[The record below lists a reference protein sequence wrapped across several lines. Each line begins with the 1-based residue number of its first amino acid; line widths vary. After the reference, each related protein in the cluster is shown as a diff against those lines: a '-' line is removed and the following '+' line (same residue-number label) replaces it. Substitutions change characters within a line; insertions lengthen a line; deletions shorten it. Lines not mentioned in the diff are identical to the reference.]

1 MKIKG
6 LRWMATFLAACMLM
20 GAVPATAF
28 AAKETTEAAET
39 IPQVYR
45 MDDDNDTVRLVIG
58 KTPTLYIGKNGTVSV
73 TLMNMEDKDWI
84 ETEIWIASED
94 DFRNHYSDEITK
106 TEDRDSEESSIVQSM
121 KTIYPFEVTDSLNR
135 HYKVGHVNKKAKK
148 TVNLNVNVKKGL
160 EEGYYPI
167 LIYISK
173 RAQGEDGMS
182 SEYAKT
188 IMAWI
193 ETKKTTGTSETN
205 EDNSEPVAFALG
217 ENQPTPSANYSE
229 VMNFDVNV
237 RNTGYKTAYDV
248 RVDMELSEDITK
260 FPFEIN
266 DGNYDR
272 QMGNMNPDQ
281 TVAVPFSM
289 AVREKA
295 KSGYYPIKFKIRYRE
310 NENGNFAAPVEDT
323 FYVRV
328 YGKDEDDSLDSE
340 AGENERTKARII
352 VDSFETDPA
361 EIYAGQDFTLK
372 VRMKNASNSIVASNI
387 LFTFESETVSDSPVF
402 TTVNGS
408 NSVVVNS
415 LAPGASDTLTIKF
428 SSSPTAEQRSYTI
441 TINEQYDSPEFKNA
455 EESIIVD
462 IPVKQYARLS
472 TSNMDVMPDS
482 MTVGSESNV
491 MFGINNT
498 GKVVLYNV
506 TVNFEADS
514 IKPTDYYVGNIKP
527 GETGNVDT
535 MLSGIAATA
544 DDGTVHVII
553 NYEDEN
559 GQPAEPVEK
568 ELTLLVEEEVQE
580 DWNMDVPE
588 DMDVSGQPASGANNK
603 LLLAGGGVAFVAVIA
618 AIVFAVKFIKKRKE
632 AKQQKDDENEIS

>member
-1 MKIKG
+1 
-6 LRWMATFLAACMLM
+6 MAIFLAACMLM

-28 AAKETTEAAET
+28 AAKETTEAVET

-73 TLMNMEDKDWI
+73 TLMNMEDKDWV

-193 ETKKTTGTSETN
+193 ETKKTTGTSETD
-205 EDNSEPVAFALG
+205 EDSSEPVAFALG
-217 ENQPTPSANYSE
+217 ENQSTPSANYSE

-281 TVAVPFSM
+281 TVAIPFSM

-328 YGKDEDDSLDSE
+328 YGKDEGDSLDSE

-455 EESIIVD
+455 KEA
-462 IPVKQYARLS
+462 VKIAVGLKQEARLN
-472 TSNMDVMPDS
+472 TGTIEVMPDAIS
-482 MTVGSESNV
+482 VGEESNV
-491 MFGINNT
+491 MFSINNT
-498 GKVVLYNV
+498 GKVMLYNV
-506 TVNFEADS
+506 NAVFEADS
-514 IKPTDYYVGNIKP
+514 IQKNEAYVGNIEP
-527 GETGNVDT
+527 GKSGNVDT
-535 MLSGIAATA
+535 MINGIAPTM
-544 DDGTVHVII
+544 DDGKVKLSIT
-553 NYEDEN
+553 YEDEN
-559 GQPAEPVEK
+559 GKVSTVEK
-568 ELTLLVEEEVQE
+568 EIQLMVNE
-580 DWNMDVPE
+580 DQSMDESNVDDTWSSDDIQPE
-588 DMDVSGQPASGANNK
+588 PSTTDK
-603 LLLAGGGVAFVAVIA
+603 LKHLAIPVGIVGVVLAAVILVV
-618 AIVFAVKFIKKRKE
+618 IRRKKKK
-632 AKQQKDDENEIS
+632 AGMDDEIL

>member
-73 TLMNMEDKDWI
+73 TLMNMEDKDWV

-193 ETKKTTGTSETN
+193 ETKKTTGTSETD

-217 ENQPTPSANYSE
+217 ENQSTPSANYSE

-328 YGKDEDDSLDSE
+328 YGKDENDSLDSE

-372 VRMKNASNSIVASNI
+372 VRMKNASNSIAASNI
-387 LFTFESETVSDSPVF
+387 LFTFESEAVSDSPVF

-455 EESIIVD
+455 KEA
-462 IPVKQYARLS
+462 VKIAVGLKQEARLN
-472 TSNMDVMPDS
+472 TGTIEVMPDAIS
-482 MTVGSESNV
+482 VGEESNV
-491 MFGINNT
+491 MFSINNT
-498 GKVVLYNV
+498 GKVMLYNV
-506 TVNFEADS
+506 NAVFEADS
-514 IKPTDYYVGNIKP
+514 IQKNEAYVGNIEP
-527 GETGNVDT
+527 GKSGNVDT
-535 MLSGIAATA
+535 MINGIAPTT
-544 DDGTVHVII
+544 DDGKVKLSIT
-553 NYEDEN
+553 YEDEN
-559 GQPAEPVEK
+559 GKVSTVEK
-568 ELTLLVEEEVQE
+568 EIQLMVNDDQSMDESNVDDTWNSDDVQ
-580 DWNMDVPE
+580 PE
-588 DMDVSGQPASGANNK
+588 PSTTDK
-603 LLLAGGGVAFVAVIA
+603 LKHLAIPVGIVGVVLAAVILVV
-618 AIVFAVKFIKKRKE
+618 IRRKKKK
-632 AKQQKDDENEIS
+632 AGMDDEIL

>member
-6 LRWMATFLAACMLM
+6 LRWMAAFLAACMLM

-73 TLMNMEDKDWI
+73 TLMNMEDKDWV

-217 ENQPTPSANYSE
+217 ENQSTPSANYSE

-328 YGKDEDDSLDSE
+328 YGKDEGDSLDSE

-372 VRMKNASNSIVASNI
+372 VRMKNASNSIAASNI
-387 LFTFESETVSDSPVF
+387 LFTFESEAVSDSPVF

-455 EESIIVD
+455 KEA
-462 IPVKQYARLS
+462 VKIAVGLKQEARLN
-472 TSNMDVMPDS
+472 TGTIEVMPDAIS
-482 MTVGSESNV
+482 VGGESNV
-491 MFGINNT
+491 MFSINNT
-498 GKVVLYNV
+498 GKVMLYNV
-506 TVNFEADS
+506 NAVFEADS
-514 IKPTDYYVGNIKP
+514 IQKNEAYVGNIEP
-527 GETGNVDT
+527 GKSGNVDT
-535 MLSGIAATA
+535 MINGIAPTT
-544 DDGTVHVII
+544 DDGKVKLSIT
-553 NYEDEN
+553 YEDEN
-559 GQPAEPVEK
+559 GKVSTVEK
-568 ELTLLVEEEVQE
+568 EIQLMVNEDQSMDESNIDDTWNSDDVQ
-580 DWNMDVPE
+580 PE
-588 DMDVSGQPASGANNK
+588 PSTTDK
-603 LLLAGGGVAFVAVIA
+603 LKHLAIPVGIVGVVLAAVILVV
-618 AIVFAVKFIKKRKE
+618 IRRKKKK
-632 AKQQKDDENEIS
+632 AGMDDEIL

>member
-1 MKIKG
+1 
-6 LRWMATFLAACMLM
+6 MATFLAACMLM

-73 TLMNMEDKDWI
+73 TLMNMEDKDWV

-217 ENQPTPSANYSE
+217 ENQSTPSANYSE

-248 RVDMELSEDITK
+248 RVDMELSEDIAK

-310 NENGNFAAPVEDT
+310 NENGNFAAPIEDT

-372 VRMKNASNSIVASNI
+372 VRMKNASNSIAASNI

-455 EESIIVD
+455 KEA
-462 IPVKQYARLS
+462 VKIAVGLKQEARLN
-472 TSNMDVMPDS
+472 TGTIEVMPDAIS
-482 MTVGSESNV
+482 VGEESNV
-491 MFGINNT
+491 MFSINNT
-498 GKVVLYNV
+498 GKVMLYNV
-506 TVNFEADS
+506 NAVFEADS
-514 IKPTDYYVGNIKP
+514 IQKNEAYVGNIEP
-527 GETGNVDT
+527 GKSGNVDT
-535 MLSGIAATA
+535 MINGIAPTT
-544 DDGTVHVII
+544 DDGKVKLSIT
-553 NYEDEN
+553 YEDEN
-559 GQPAEPVEK
+559 GKVSTVEK
-568 ELTLLVEEEVQE
+568 EIQLMVNEDQSMDESNIDDTWNSDDVQ
-580 DWNMDVPE
+580 PE
-588 DMDVSGQPASGANNK
+588 PSTTDK
-603 LLLAGGGVAFVAVIA
+603 LKHLAIPVGIVGVILAAVILVV
-618 AIVFAVKFIKKRKE
+618 IRRKKKK
-632 AKQQKDDENEIS
+632 AGMDDEIL

>member
-1 MKIKG
+1 
-6 LRWMATFLAACMLM
+6 MATFLAACMLM

-73 TLMNMEDKDWI
+73 TLMNMEDKDWV

-217 ENQPTPSANYSE
+217 ENQSTPSANYSE

-248 RVDMELSEDITK
+248 RVDMELSEDIAK

-328 YGKDEDDSLDSE
+328 YGKDENDSLDSE

-372 VRMKNASNSIVASNI
+372 VRMKNASNSIAASNI

-428 SSSPTAEQRSYTI
+428 ASSPTAEQRSYTI

-455 EESIIVD
+455 KEA
-462 IPVKQYARLS
+462 VKIAVGLKQEARLN
-472 TSNMDVMPDS
+472 TGTIEVMPDAIS
-482 MTVGSESNV
+482 VGEESNV
-491 MFGINNT
+491 MFSINNT
-498 GKVVLYNV
+498 GKVMLYNV
-506 TVNFEADS
+506 NAVFEADS
-514 IKPTDYYVGNIKP
+514 IQKNEAYVGNIEP
-527 GETGNVDT
+527 GKSGNVDT
-535 MLSGIAATA
+535 MINGIAPTT
-544 DDGTVHVII
+544 DDGKVKLSIT
-553 NYEDEN
+553 YEDEN
-559 GQPAEPVEK
+559 GKVSTVEK
-568 ELTLLVEEEVQE
+568 EIQLMVNEDQSMDESNIDDTWNSDDVQ
-580 DWNMDVPE
+580 PE
-588 DMDVSGQPASGANNK
+588 PSTTDK
-603 LLLAGGGVAFVAVIA
+603 LKHLAIPVGIVGVVLAAVILVV
-618 AIVFAVKFIKKRKE
+618 IRRKKKK
-632 AKQQKDDENEIS
+632 AGMDDEIL

>member
-73 TLMNMEDKDWI
+73 TLMNMEDKDWV

-248 RVDMELSEDITK
+248 RVDMELSEDIAK

-455 EESIIVD
+455 KEA
-462 IPVKQYARLS
+462 VKIAVGLKQEARLN
-472 TSNMDVMPDS
+472 TGTIEVMPDAIS
-482 MTVGSESNV
+482 VGEESNV
-491 MFGINNT
+491 MFSINNT
-498 GKVVLYNV
+498 GKVMLYNV
-506 TVNFEADS
+506 NAVFEADS
-514 IKPTDYYVGNIKP
+514 IQKNEAYVGNIEP
-527 GETGNVDT
+527 GKSGNVDT
-535 MLSGIAATA
+535 MINGIAPTM
-544 DDGTVHVII
+544 DDGKVKLSIT
-553 NYEDEN
+553 YEDEN
-559 GQPAEPVEK
+559 GKVSTVEK
-568 ELTLLVEEEVQE
+568 EIQLMVNE
-580 DWNMDVPE
+580 DQSMDESNVDDTWSSDDIQPE
-588 DMDVSGQPASGANNK
+588 PSTTDK
-603 LLLAGGGVAFVAVIA
+603 LKHLAIPVGIVGVVLAAVILVV
-618 AIVFAVKFIKKRKE
+618 IRRKKKK
-632 AKQQKDDENEIS
+632 AGMDDEIL

>member
-217 ENQPTPSANYSE
+217 ENQSTPSANYSE

-328 YGKDEDDSLDSE
+328 YGKDEADSLDSE

-372 VRMKNASNSIVASNI
+372 VRMKNASNSIAASNI
-387 LFTFESETVSDSPVF
+387 LFTFESEAVSDSPVF

-455 EESIIVD
+455 KEA
-462 IPVKQYARLS
+462 VKIAVGLKQEARLN
-472 TSNMDVMPDS
+472 TGTIEVMPDAIS
-482 MTVGSESNV
+482 VGEESNV
-491 MFGINNT
+491 MFSINNT
-498 GKVVLYNV
+498 GKVMLYNV
-506 TVNFEADS
+506 NAVFEADS
-514 IKPTDYYVGNIKP
+514 IQKNEAYVGNIEP
-527 GETGNVDT
+527 GKSGNVDT
-535 MLSGIAATA
+535 MINGIAPTT
-544 DDGTVHVII
+544 DDGKVKLSIT
-553 NYEDEN
+553 YEDEN
-559 GQPAEPVEK
+559 GKVSTVEK
-568 ELTLLVEEEVQE
+568 EIQLMVNEDQSMDESNVDDTWNSDDVQ
-580 DWNMDVPE
+580 PE
-588 DMDVSGQPASGANNK
+588 PSTTDK
-603 LLLAGGGVAFVAVIA
+603 LKHLAIPVGIVGVVLAAVILVV
-618 AIVFAVKFIKKRKE
+618 IRRKKKK
-632 AKQQKDDENEIS
+632 AGMDDEIL

>member
-1 MKIKG
+1 
-6 LRWMATFLAACMLM
+6 MATFLAACMLM

-73 TLMNMEDKDWI
+73 TLMNMEDKDWV

-193 ETKKTTGTSETN
+193 ETKKTTGTSETD
-205 EDNSEPVAFALG
+205 EDSSEPVAFALG
-217 ENQPTPSANYSE
+217 ENQSTPSANYSE

-328 YGKDEDDSLDSE
+328 YGKDEADSLDSE

-372 VRMKNASNSIVASNI
+372 VRMKNASNSIAASNI
-387 LFTFESETVSDSPVF
+387 LFTFESEAVSDSPVF

-455 EESIIVD
+455 KEA
-462 IPVKQYARLS
+462 VKIAVGLKQEARLN
-472 TSNMDVMPDS
+472 TGTIEVMPDAIS
-482 MTVGSESNV
+482 VGEESNV
-491 MFGINNT
+491 MFSINNT
-498 GKVVLYNV
+498 GKVMLYNV
-506 TVNFEADS
+506 NAVFEADS
-514 IKPTDYYVGNIKP
+514 IQKNEAYVGNIEP
-527 GETGNVDT
+527 GKSGNVDT
-535 MLSGIAATA
+535 MINGIAPTT
-544 DDGTVHVII
+544 DDGKVKLSIT
-553 NYEDEN
+553 YEDEN
-559 GQPAEPVEK
+559 GKVSTVEK
-568 ELTLLVEEEVQE
+568 EIQLMVNEDQSMDESNIDDTWSSDDVQ
-580 DWNMDVPE
+580 PE
-588 DMDVSGQPASGANNK
+588 PSTTDK
-603 LLLAGGGVAFVAVIA
+603 LKHLAIPVGIVGVVLAAVILVV
-618 AIVFAVKFIKKRKE
+618 IRRKKKK
-632 AKQQKDDENEIS
+632 AGMDDEIL

>member
-1 MKIKG
+1 
-6 LRWMATFLAACMLM
+6 MATFLAACMLM

-73 TLMNMEDKDWI
+73 TLMNMEDKDWV

-205 EDNSEPVAFALG
+205 EDSSEPVAFALG
-217 ENQPTPSANYSE
+217 ENQSTPSANYSE

-372 VRMKNASNSIVASNI
+372 VRMKNASNSIAASNI
-387 LFTFESETVSDSPVF
+387 LFTFESEAVSDSPVF

-455 EESIIVD
+455 KEA
-462 IPVKQYARLS
+462 VKIAVGLKQEARLN
-472 TSNMDVMPDS
+472 TGTIEVMPDAIS
-482 MTVGSESNV
+482 VGEESNV
-491 MFGINNT
+491 MFSINNT
-498 GKVVLYNV
+498 GKVMLYNV
-506 TVNFEADS
+506 NAVFEADS
-514 IKPTDYYVGNIKP
+514 IQKNEAYVGNIEP
-527 GETGNVDT
+527 GKSGNVDT
-535 MLSGIAATA
+535 MINGIAPTT
-544 DDGTVHVII
+544 DDGKVKLSIT
-553 NYEDEN
+553 YEDEN
-559 GQPAEPVEK
+559 GKVSTVEK
-568 ELTLLVEEEVQE
+568 EIQLMVNEDQSMDESNVDDTWNSDDVQ
-580 DWNMDVPE
+580 PE
-588 DMDVSGQPASGANNK
+588 PSTTDK
-603 LLLAGGGVAFVAVIA
+603 LKHLAIPVGIVGVVLAAVILVV
-618 AIVFAVKFIKKRKE
+618 IRRKKKK
-632 AKQQKDDENEIS
+632 AGMDDEIL

>member
-1 MKIKG
+1 
-6 LRWMATFLAACMLM
+6 MATFLAACMLM

-73 TLMNMEDKDWI
+73 TLMNMEDKDWV

-193 ETKKTTGTSETN
+193 ETKKTTGTSETD
-205 EDNSEPVAFALG
+205 EDSSEPVAFALG
-217 ENQPTPSANYSE
+217 ENQSTPSANYSE

-248 RVDMELSEDITK
+248 RVDMVLSEDITK

-266 DGNYDR
+266 DGNYNR

-372 VRMKNASNSIVASNI
+372 VRMKNASNSIAASNI
-387 LFTFESETVSDSPVF
+387 LFTFESEAVSDSPVF

-455 EESIIVD
+455 KEA
-462 IPVKQYARLS
+462 VKIAVGLKQEARLN
-472 TSNMDVMPDS
+472 TGTIEVMPDAIS
-482 MTVGSESNV
+482 VGEESNV
-491 MFGINNT
+491 MFSINNT
-498 GKVVLYNV
+498 GKVMLYNV
-506 TVNFEADS
+506 NAVFEADS
-514 IKPTDYYVGNIKP
+514 IQKNEAYVGNIEP
-527 GETGNVDT
+527 GKSGNVDT
-535 MLSGIAATA
+535 MINGIAPTT
-544 DDGTVHVII
+544 DDGKVKLSIT
-553 NYEDEN
+553 YEDEN
-559 GQPAEPVEK
+559 GKVSTVEK
-568 ELTLLVEEEVQE
+568 EIQLMVNEDQSMDESNVDDTWNSDDVQ
-580 DWNMDVPE
+580 PE
-588 DMDVSGQPASGANNK
+588 PSTTDK
-603 LLLAGGGVAFVAVIA
+603 LKHLAIPVGIVGVVLAAVILVV
-618 AIVFAVKFIKKRKE
+618 IRRKKKK
-632 AKQQKDDENEIS
+632 AGMDDEIL

>member
-1 MKIKG
+1 
-6 LRWMATFLAACMLM
+6 MATFLAACMLM

-73 TLMNMEDKDWI
+73 TLMNMEDKDWV

-193 ETKKTTGTSETN
+193 ETKKTTGTSETD
-205 EDNSEPVAFALG
+205 EDSSEPVAFALG
-217 ENQPTPSANYSE
+217 ENQSTPSANYSE

-272 QMGNMNPDQ
+272 QIGNMNPDQ

-372 VRMKNASNSIVASNI
+372 VRMKNASNSIAASNI
-387 LFTFESETVSDSPVF
+387 LFTFESEAVSDSPVF

-455 EESIIVD
+455 KEA
-462 IPVKQYARLS
+462 VKIAVGLKQEARLN
-472 TSNMDVMPDS
+472 TGTIEVMPDAIS
-482 MTVGSESNV
+482 VGEESNV
-491 MFGINNT
+491 MFSINNT
-498 GKVVLYNV
+498 GKVMLYNV
-506 TVNFEADS
+506 NAVFEADS
-514 IKPTDYYVGNIKP
+514 IQKNEAYVGNIEP
-527 GETGNVDT
+527 GKSGNVDT
-535 MLSGIAATA
+535 MINGIAPTT
-544 DDGTVHVII
+544 DDGKVKLSIT
-553 NYEDEN
+553 YEDEN
-559 GQPAEPVEK
+559 GKVSTVEK
-568 ELTLLVEEEVQE
+568 EIQLMVNE
-580 DWNMDVPE
+580 DQSMDESNVDDTWSSDDIQPE
-588 DMDVSGQPASGANNK
+588 PSTTDK
-603 LLLAGGGVAFVAVIA
+603 LKHLAIPVGIVGVVLAAVILVV
-618 AIVFAVKFIKKRKE
+618 IRRKKKK
-632 AKQQKDDENEIS
+632 AGMDDEIL

>member
-1 MKIKG
+1 
-6 LRWMATFLAACMLM
+6 MATFLAACMLM

-73 TLMNMEDKDWI
+73 TLMNMEDKDWV

-217 ENQPTPSANYSE
+217 ENQSTPSANYSE

-372 VRMKNASNSIVASNI
+372 VRMKNASNSIAASNI

-455 EESIIVD
+455 KEA
-462 IPVKQYARLS
+462 VKIAVGLKQEARLN
-472 TSNMDVMPDS
+472 TGTIEVMPDAIY
-482 MTVGSESNV
+482 VGEESNV
-491 MFGINNT
+491 MFSINNT
-498 GKVVLYNV
+498 GKVMLYNV
-506 TVNFEADS
+506 NAVFEADS
-514 IKPTDYYVGNIKP
+514 IQKNEAYVGNIEP
-527 GETGNVDT
+527 GKSGNVDT
-535 MLSGIAATA
+535 MINGIAPTT
-544 DDGTVHVII
+544 DDGKVKLSIT
-553 NYEDEN
+553 YEDEN
-559 GQPAEPVEK
+559 GKVSTVEK
-568 ELTLLVEEEVQE
+568 EIQLMVNEDQSMDESNIDDTWNSDDVQ
-580 DWNMDVPE
+580 PE
-588 DMDVSGQPASGANNK
+588 PSTTDK
-603 LLLAGGGVAFVAVIA
+603 LKHLAIPVGIVGVVLAAVILVV
-618 AIVFAVKFIKKRKE
+618 IRRKKKK
-632 AKQQKDDENEIS
+632 AGMDDEIL

>member
-182 SEYAKT
+182 SEYVKT
-188 IMAWI
+188 MMAWI
-193 ETKKTTGTSETN
+193 ETKKTTGTSETD
-205 EDNSEPVAFALG
+205 EDSSEPVAFALG
-217 ENQPTPSANYSE
+217 ENQSTPSANYSE

-387 LFTFESETVSDSPVF
+387 LFTFESEAVSDSPVF

-455 EESIIVD
+455 KEA
-462 IPVKQYARLS
+462 VKIAVGLKQEARLN
-472 TSNMDVMPDS
+472 TGTIEVMPDAIS
-482 MTVGSESNV
+482 VGEESNV
-491 MFGINNT
+491 MFSINNT
-498 GKVVLYNV
+498 GKVMLYNV
-506 TVNFEADS
+506 NAVFEADS
-514 IKPTDYYVGNIKP
+514 IQKNECYVGNIEP
-527 GETGNVDT
+527 GKSGNVDT
-535 MLSGIAATA
+535 MINGIAPTA
-544 DDGTVHVII
+544 DDGKVKLSIT
-553 NYEDEN
+553 YEDEN
-559 GQPAEPVEK
+559 GKVSTVEK
-568 ELTLLVEEEVQE
+568 EIQLMVNE
-580 DWNMDVPE
+580 DQSMDESNVDDTWSSDDIQPE
-588 DMDVSGQPASGANNK
+588 PSTTDK
-603 LLLAGGGVAFVAVIA
+603 LKHLAIPVGIVGVVLAAVILVV
-618 AIVFAVKFIKKRKE
+618 IRRKKKK
-632 AKQQKDDENEIS
+632 AGMDDEIL

>member
-1 MKIKG
+1 
-6 LRWMATFLAACMLM
+6 MATFLAACMLM

-372 VRMKNASNSIVASNI
+372 VRMKNASNSIAASNI

-455 EESIIVD
+455 KEA
-462 IPVKQYARLS
+462 VKIAVGLKQEARLN
-472 TSNMDVMPDS
+472 TGTIEVMPDAIS
-482 MTVGSESNV
+482 VGEESNV
-491 MFGINNT
+491 MFSINNT
-498 GKVVLYNV
+498 GKVMLYNV
-506 TVNFEADS
+506 NAVFEADS
-514 IKPTDYYVGNIKP
+514 IQKNEAYVGNIEP
-527 GETGNVDT
+527 GKSGNVDT
-535 MLSGIAATA
+535 MINGIAPTM
-544 DDGTVHVII
+544 DDGKVKLSIT
-553 NYEDEN
+553 YEDEN
-559 GQPAEPVEK
+559 GKVSTVEK
-568 ELTLLVEEEVQE
+568 EIQLMVNE
-580 DWNMDVPE
+580 DQSMDESNVDDTWSSDDIQPE
-588 DMDVSGQPASGANNK
+588 PSTTDK
-603 LLLAGGGVAFVAVIA
+603 LKHLAIPVGIVGVVLAAVILVV
-618 AIVFAVKFIKKRKE
+618 IRRKKKK
-632 AKQQKDDENEIS
+632 AGMDDEIL

>member
-193 ETKKTTGTSETN
+193 ETKKTTGTSETD

-248 RVDMELSEDITK
+248 RVDMELSEDIAK

-328 YGKDEDDSLDSE
+328 YGKDEADSLDSE

-372 VRMKNASNSIVASNI
+372 VRMKNASNSIAASNI
-387 LFTFESETVSDSPVF
+387 LFTFESEAVSDSPVF

-455 EESIIVD
+455 KEA
-462 IPVKQYARLS
+462 VKIAVGLKQEARLN
-472 TSNMDVMPDS
+472 TGTIEVMPDAIS
-482 MTVGSESNV
+482 VGEESNV
-491 MFGINNT
+491 MFSINNT
-498 GKVVLYNV
+498 GKVMLYNV
-506 TVNFEADS
+506 NAVFEADS
-514 IKPTDYYVGNIKP
+514 IQKNEAYVGNIEP
-527 GETGNVDT
+527 GKSGNVDT
-535 MLSGIAATA
+535 MINGIAPTT
-544 DDGTVHVII
+544 DDGKVKLSIT
-553 NYEDEN
+553 YEDEN
-559 GQPAEPVEK
+559 GKVSTVEK
-568 ELTLLVEEEVQE
+568 EIQLMVNEDQSMDESNVDDTWNSDDVQ
-580 DWNMDVPE
+580 PE
-588 DMDVSGQPASGANNK
+588 PSTTDK
-603 LLLAGGGVAFVAVIA
+603 LKHLAIPVGIVGVVLAAVILVV
-618 AIVFAVKFIKKRKE
+618 IRRKKKK
-632 AKQQKDDENEIS
+632 AGMDDEIL

>member
-1 MKIKG
+1 
-6 LRWMATFLAACMLM
+6 MATFLAACMLM

-217 ENQPTPSANYSE
+217 ENQSTPSANYSE

-248 RVDMELSEDITK
+248 RVDMELSEDIAK

-328 YGKDEDDSLDSE
+328 YGKDEADSLDSE

-372 VRMKNASNSIVASNI
+372 VRMKNASNSIAASNI
-387 LFTFESETVSDSPVF
+387 LFTFESEAVSDSPVF

-455 EESIIVD
+455 KEA
-462 IPVKQYARLS
+462 VKIAVGLKQEARLN
-472 TSNMDVMPDS
+472 TGTIEVMPDAIS
-482 MTVGSESNV
+482 VGEESNV
-491 MFGINNT
+491 MFSINNT
-498 GKVVLYNV
+498 GKVMLYNV
-506 TVNFEADS
+506 NAVFEADS
-514 IKPTDYYVGNIKP
+514 IQKNEAYVGNIEP
-527 GETGNVDT
+527 GKSGNVDT
-535 MLSGIAATA
+535 MINGIAPTT
-544 DDGTVHVII
+544 DDGKVKLSIT
-553 NYEDEN
+553 YEDEN
-559 GQPAEPVEK
+559 GKVSTVEK
-568 ELTLLVEEEVQE
+568 EIQLMVNEDQSMDESNVDDTWSSDDVQ
-580 DWNMDVPE
+580 PE
-588 DMDVSGQPASGANNK
+588 PSTTDK
-603 LLLAGGGVAFVAVIA
+603 LKHLAIPVGIVGVVLAAVILVV
-618 AIVFAVKFIKKRKE
+618 IRRKKKK
-632 AKQQKDDENEIS
+632 AGMDDEIL

>member
-1 MKIKG
+1 
-6 LRWMATFLAACMLM
+6 MATFLAACMLM

-193 ETKKTTGTSETN
+193 ETKKTTGTSETD
-205 EDNSEPVAFALG
+205 EDSSEPVAFALG
-217 ENQPTPSANYSE
+217 ENQSTPSANYSE

-310 NENGNFAAPVEDT
+310 NENGNFAAPIEDT

-328 YGKDEDDSLDSE
+328 YGKDENDSLDSE

-372 VRMKNASNSIVASNI
+372 VRMKNASNSIAASNI
-387 LFTFESETVSDSPVF
+387 LFTFESEAVSDSPVF

-455 EESIIVD
+455 KEA
-462 IPVKQYARLS
+462 VKIAVGLKQEARLN
-472 TSNMDVMPDS
+472 TGTIEVMPDAIS
-482 MTVGSESNV
+482 VGEESNV
-491 MFGINNT
+491 MFSINNT
-498 GKVVLYNV
+498 GKVMLYNV
-506 TVNFEADS
+506 NAVFEADS
-514 IKPTDYYVGNIKP
+514 IQKNEAYVGNIEP
-527 GETGNVDT
+527 GKSGNVDT
-535 MLSGIAATA
+535 MINGIAPTT
-544 DDGTVHVII
+544 DDGKVKLSIT
-553 NYEDEN
+553 YEDEN
-559 GQPAEPVEK
+559 GKVSTVEK
-568 ELTLLVEEEVQE
+568 EIQLMVNEDQSMDESNVDDTWNSDDVQ
-580 DWNMDVPE
+580 PE
-588 DMDVSGQPASGANNK
+588 PSTTDK
-603 LLLAGGGVAFVAVIA
+603 LKHLAIPVGIVGVVLAAVILVV
-618 AIVFAVKFIKKRKE
+618 IRRKKKK
-632 AKQQKDDENEIS
+632 AGMDDEIL

>member
-1 MKIKG
+1 
-6 LRWMATFLAACMLM
+6 MATFLAACMLM

-73 TLMNMEDKDWI
+73 TLMNMEDKDWV

-193 ETKKTTGTSETN
+193 ETKKTTGTSETD
-205 EDNSEPVAFALG
+205 EDSSEPVAFALG
-217 ENQPTPSANYSE
+217 ENQSTPSANYSE

-328 YGKDEDDSLDSE
+328 YGKDEGDSLDSE

-372 VRMKNASNSIVASNI
+372 VRMKNASNSIAASNI
-387 LFTFESETVSDSPVF
+387 LFTFESEAVSDSPVF

-455 EESIIVD
+455 KEA
-462 IPVKQYARLS
+462 VKIAVGLKQEARLN
-472 TSNMDVMPDS
+472 TGTIEVMPDAIS
-482 MTVGSESNV
+482 VGEESNV
-491 MFGINNT
+491 MFSINNT
-498 GKVVLYNV
+498 GKVMLYNV
-506 TVNFEADS
+506 NAVFEADS
-514 IKPTDYYVGNIKP
+514 IQKNEAYVGNIEP
-527 GETGNVDT
+527 GKSGNVDT
-535 MLSGIAATA
+535 MINGIAPTM
-544 DDGTVHVII
+544 DDGKVKLSIT
-553 NYEDEN
+553 YEDEN
-559 GQPAEPVEK
+559 GKVSTVEK
-568 ELTLLVEEEVQE
+568 EIQLMVNE
-580 DWNMDVPE
+580 DQSMDESNVDDTWSSDDIQPE
-588 DMDVSGQPASGANNK
+588 PSTTDK
-603 LLLAGGGVAFVAVIA
+603 LKHLAIPVGIVGVVLAAVILVV
-618 AIVFAVKFIKKRKE
+618 IRRKKKK
-632 AKQQKDDENEIS
+632 AGMDDEIL

>member
-1 MKIKG
+1 
-6 LRWMATFLAACMLM
+6 MATFLAACMLM

-73 TLMNMEDKDWI
+73 TLMNMEDKDWV

-217 ENQPTPSANYSE
+217 ENQSTPSANYSE

-328 YGKDEDDSLDSE
+328 YGKDEDGSLDSE

-372 VRMKNASNSIVASNI
+372 VRMKNASNSIAASNI
-387 LFTFESETVSDSPVF
+387 LFTFESEAVSDSPVF

-455 EESIIVD
+455 KEA
-462 IPVKQYARLS
+462 VKIAVGLKQEARLN
-472 TSNMDVMPDS
+472 TGTIEVMPDAIS
-482 MTVGSESNV
+482 VGEESNV
-491 MFGINNT
+491 MFSINNT
-498 GKVVLYNV
+498 GKVMLYNV
-506 TVNFEADS
+506 NAVFEADS
-514 IKPTDYYVGNIKP
+514 IQKNEAYVGNIEP
-527 GETGNVDT
+527 GKSGNVDT
-535 MLSGIAATA
+535 MINGIAPTT
-544 DDGTVHVII
+544 DDGKVKLSIT
-553 NYEDEN
+553 YEDEN
-559 GQPAEPVEK
+559 GKVSTVEK
-568 ELTLLVEEEVQE
+568 EIQLMVNEDQSMDESNVDDTWNSDDVQ
-580 DWNMDVPE
+580 PE
-588 DMDVSGQPASGANNK
+588 PSTTDK
-603 LLLAGGGVAFVAVIA
+603 LKHLAIPVGIVGVVLAAVILVV
-618 AIVFAVKFIKKRKE
+618 IRRKKKK
-632 AKQQKDDENEIS
+632 AGMDDEIL

>member
-73 TLMNMEDKDWI
+73 TLMNMEDKDWV

-193 ETKKTTGTSETN
+193 ETKKTTGTSETD
-205 EDNSEPVAFALG
+205 EDSSEPVAFALG
-217 ENQPTPSANYSE
+217 ENQSTPSANYSE

-248 RVDMELSEDITK
+248 RVDMELSENITK

-372 VRMKNASNSIVASNI
+372 VRMKNASNSIAASNI
-387 LFTFESETVSDSPVF
+387 LFTFESEAVSDSPVF

-455 EESIIVD
+455 KEA
-462 IPVKQYARLS
+462 VKIAVGLKQEARLN
-472 TSNMDVMPDS
+472 TGTIEVMPDAIS
-482 MTVGSESNV
+482 VGEESNV
-491 MFGINNT
+491 MFSINNT
-498 GKVVLYNV
+498 GKVMLYNV
-506 TVNFEADS
+506 NAVFEADS
-514 IKPTDYYVGNIKP
+514 IQKNECYVGNIEP
-527 GETGNVDT
+527 GKSGNVDT
-535 MLSGIAATA
+535 MINGIAPTT
-544 DDGTVHVII
+544 DDGKVKLSIT
-553 NYEDEN
+553 YEDEN
-559 GQPAEPVEK
+559 GKVSTVEK
-568 ELTLLVEEEVQE
+568 EIQLMVNEDQSMDESNVDDTWNSDDVQ
-580 DWNMDVPE
+580 PE
-588 DMDVSGQPASGANNK
+588 PSTTDK
-603 LLLAGGGVAFVAVIA
+603 LKHLAIPVGIVGVVLAAVILVV
-618 AIVFAVKFIKKRKE
+618 IRRKKKK
-632 AKQQKDDENEIS
+632 AGMDDEIL

>member
-1 MKIKG
+1 
-6 LRWMATFLAACMLM
+6 MATFLAACMLM

-248 RVDMELSEDITK
+248 RVDMELSEDIAK

-372 VRMKNASNSIVASNI
+372 VRMKNASNSIAASNI

-455 EESIIVD
+455 KEA
-462 IPVKQYARLS
+462 VKIAVGLKQEARLN
-472 TSNMDVMPDS
+472 TGTIEVMPDAIS
-482 MTVGSESNV
+482 VGEESNV
-491 MFGINNT
+491 MFSINNT
-498 GKVVLYNV
+498 GKVMLYNV
-506 TVNFEADS
+506 NAVFEADS
-514 IKPTDYYVGNIKP
+514 IQKNEAYVGNIEP
-527 GETGNVDT
+527 GKSGNVDT
-535 MLSGIAATA
+535 MINGIAPTT
-544 DDGTVHVII
+544 DDGKVKLSIT
-553 NYEDEN
+553 YEDEN
-559 GQPAEPVEK
+559 GKVSTVEK
-568 ELTLLVEEEVQE
+568 EIQLMVNE
-580 DWNMDVPE
+580 DQSMDESNVDDTWSSDDIQPE
-588 DMDVSGQPASGANNK
+588 PSTTDK
-603 LLLAGGGVAFVAVIA
+603 LKHLAIPVGIVGVVLAAVILVV
-618 AIVFAVKFIKKRKE
+618 IRRKKKK
-632 AKQQKDDENEIS
+632 AGMDDEIL

>member
-193 ETKKTTGTSETN
+193 ETKKTTGTSETA
-205 EDNSEPVAFALG
+205 EDSSEPVAFALG
-217 ENQPTPSANYSE
+217 ENQSTPSANYSE

-310 NENGNFAAPVEDT
+310 NENGNFAAPIEDT

-372 VRMKNASNSIVASNI
+372 VRMKNASNSIAASNI
-387 LFTFESETVSDSPVF
+387 LFTFESEAVSDSPVF

-455 EESIIVD
+455 KEA
-462 IPVKQYARLS
+462 VKIAVGLKQEARLN
-472 TSNMDVMPDS
+472 TGTIEVMPDAIS
-482 MTVGSESNV
+482 VGEESNV
-491 MFGINNT
+491 MFSINNT
-498 GKVVLYNV
+498 GKVMLYNV
-506 TVNFEADS
+506 NAVFEADS
-514 IKPTDYYVGNIKP
+514 IQKNEAYVGNIEP
-527 GETGNVDT
+527 GKSGNVDT
-535 MLSGIAATA
+535 MINGIAPTT
-544 DDGTVHVII
+544 DDGKVKLSIT
-553 NYEDEN
+553 YEDEN
-559 GQPAEPVEK
+559 GKVSTVEK
-568 ELTLLVEEEVQE
+568 EIQLMVNE
-580 DWNMDVPE
+580 DQSMDESNVDDTWSSDDIQPE
-588 DMDVSGQPASGANNK
+588 PSTTDKLKHLAIPVGIVGAV
-603 LLLAGGGVAFVAVIA
+603 LAAVILVV
-618 AIVFAVKFIKKRKE
+618 IRRKKKK
-632 AKQQKDDENEIS
+632 AGMDDEIL

>member
-73 TLMNMEDKDWI
+73 TLMNMEDKDWV

-217 ENQPTPSANYSE
+217 ENQSTPSANYSE

-328 YGKDEDDSLDSE
+328 YGKDEGDSLDSE

-372 VRMKNASNSIVASNI
+372 VRMKNASNSIAASNI

-455 EESIIVD
+455 KEA
-462 IPVKQYARLS
+462 VKIAVGLKQEARLN
-472 TSNMDVMPDS
+472 TGTIEVMPDAIS
-482 MTVGSESNV
+482 VGEESNV
-491 MFGINNT
+491 MFSINNT
-498 GKVVLYNV
+498 GKVMLYNV
-506 TVNFEADS
+506 NAVFEADS
-514 IKPTDYYVGNIKP
+514 IQKNEAYVGNIEP
-527 GETGNVDT
+527 GKSGNVDT
-535 MLSGIAATA
+535 MINGIAPTT
-544 DDGTVHVII
+544 DDGKVKLSIT
-553 NYEDEN
+553 YEDEN
-559 GQPAEPVEK
+559 GKVSTVEK
-568 ELTLLVEEEVQE
+568 EIQLMVNEDQSMDESNIDDTWNSDDVQ
-580 DWNMDVPE
+580 PE
-588 DMDVSGQPASGANNK
+588 PSTTDK
-603 LLLAGGGVAFVAVIA
+603 LKHLAIPVGIVGVVLAAVILVV
-618 AIVFAVKFIKKRKE
+618 IRRKKKK
-632 AKQQKDDENEIS
+632 AGMDDEIL

>member
-1 MKIKG
+1 
-6 LRWMATFLAACMLM
+6 MATFLAACMLM

-73 TLMNMEDKDWI
+73 TLMNMEDKDWV

-193 ETKKTTGTSETN
+193 ETKKTTGTSETD
-205 EDNSEPVAFALG
+205 EDSSEPVAFALG
-217 ENQPTPSANYSE
+217 ENQSTPSANYSE

-248 RVDMELSEDITK
+248 RVDMELSEDIAK

-328 YGKDEDDSLDSE
+328 YGKDEADSLDSE

-372 VRMKNASNSIVASNI
+372 VRMKNASNSIAASNI
-387 LFTFESETVSDSPVF
+387 LFTFESEAVSDSPVF

-455 EESIIVD
+455 KEA
-462 IPVKQYARLS
+462 VKIAVGLKQEARLN
-472 TSNMDVMPDS
+472 TGTIEVMPDAIS
-482 MTVGSESNV
+482 VGEESNV
-491 MFGINNT
+491 MFSINNT
-498 GKVVLYNV
+498 GKVMLYNV
-506 TVNFEADS
+506 NAVFEADS
-514 IKPTDYYVGNIKP
+514 IQKNEAYVGNIEP
-527 GETGNVDT
+527 GKSGNVDT
-535 MLSGIAATA
+535 MINGIAPTT
-544 DDGTVHVII
+544 DDGKVKLSIT
-553 NYEDEN
+553 YEDEN
-559 GQPAEPVEK
+559 GKVSTVEK
-568 ELTLLVEEEVQE
+568 EIQLMVNEDQSMDESNVDDTWNSDDVQ
-580 DWNMDVPE
+580 PE
-588 DMDVSGQPASGANNK
+588 PSTTDK
-603 LLLAGGGVAFVAVIA
+603 LKHLAIPVGIVGVVLAAVILVV
-618 AIVFAVKFIKKRKE
+618 IRRKKKK
-632 AKQQKDDENEIS
+632 AGMDDEIL

>member
-1 MKIKG
+1 
-6 LRWMATFLAACMLM
+6 MATFLAACMLM

-217 ENQPTPSANYSE
+217 ENQSTPSANYSE

-248 RVDMELSEDITK
+248 RVDMDLSEDITK

-372 VRMKNASNSIVASNI
+372 VRMKNASNSIAASNI
-387 LFTFESETVSDSPVF
+387 LFTFESEAVSDSPVF

-455 EESIIVD
+455 KEA
-462 IPVKQYARLS
+462 VKIAVGLKQEARLN
-472 TSNMDVMPDS
+472 TGTIEVMPDAIS
-482 MTVGSESNV
+482 VGEESNV
-491 MFGINNT
+491 MFSINNT
-498 GKVVLYNV
+498 GKVMLYNV
-506 TVNFEADS
+506 NAVFEADS
-514 IKPTDYYVGNIKP
+514 IQKNEAYVGNIEP
-527 GETGNVDT
+527 GKSGNVDT
-535 MLSGIAATA
+535 MINGIAPTT
-544 DDGTVHVII
+544 DDGKVKLSIT
-553 NYEDEN
+553 YEDEN
-559 GQPAEPVEK
+559 GKVSTVEK
-568 ELTLLVEEEVQE
+568 EIQLMVNEDQSMDESNVDDTWNSDDVQ
-580 DWNMDVPE
+580 PE
-588 DMDVSGQPASGANNK
+588 PSTTDK
-603 LLLAGGGVAFVAVIA
+603 LKHLAIPVGIVGVVLAAVILVV
-618 AIVFAVKFIKKRKE
+618 IRRKKKK
-632 AKQQKDDENEIS
+632 AGMDDEIL

>member
-6 LRWMATFLAACMLM
+6 LRWMATFLAVCMLM

-73 TLMNMEDKDWI
+73 TLMNMEDKDWV

-193 ETKKTTGTSETN
+193 ETKKTTGTSETD
-205 EDNSEPVAFALG
+205 EDSSEPVAFALG
-217 ENQPTPSANYSE
+217 ENQSTPSANYSE

-328 YGKDEDDSLDSE
+328 YGKDEADSLDSE

-372 VRMKNASNSIVASNI
+372 VRMKNASNSIAASNI
-387 LFTFESETVSDSPVF
+387 LFTFELETVSDSPVF

-455 EESIIVD
+455 KEA
-462 IPVKQYARLS
+462 VKIAVGLKQEARLN
-472 TSNMDVMPDS
+472 TGTIEVMPDAIS
-482 MTVGSESNV
+482 VGEESNV
-491 MFGINNT
+491 MFSINNT
-498 GKVVLYNV
+498 GKVMLYNV
-506 TVNFEADS
+506 NAVFEADS
-514 IKPTDYYVGNIKP
+514 IQKNEAYVGNIEP
-527 GETGNVDT
+527 GKSGNVDT
-535 MLSGIAATA
+535 MINGIAPTT
-544 DDGTVHVII
+544 DDGKVKLSIT
-553 NYEDEN
+553 YEDEN
-559 GQPAEPVEK
+559 GKVSTVEK
-568 ELTLLVEEEVQE
+568 EIQLMVNDDQSMDESNVDDTWNSDDVQ
-580 DWNMDVPE
+580 PE
-588 DMDVSGQPASGANNK
+588 PSTTDK
-603 LLLAGGGVAFVAVIA
+603 LKHLAIPVGIVGVVLAAVILVV
-618 AIVFAVKFIKKRKE
+618 IRRKKKK
-632 AKQQKDDENEIS
+632 AGMDDEIL

>member
-73 TLMNMEDKDWI
+73 TLMNMEDKDWV

-205 EDNSEPVAFALG
+205 EDSSEPVAFALG
-217 ENQPTPSANYSE
+217 ENQSTPSANYSE

-248 RVDMELSEDITK
+248 RVDMELSEDIAK

-372 VRMKNASNSIVASNI
+372 VRMKNASNSIAASNI

-455 EESIIVD
+455 KEA
-462 IPVKQYARLS
+462 VKIAVGLKQEARLN
-472 TSNMDVMPDS
+472 TGTIEVMPDAIS
-482 MTVGSESNV
+482 VGEESNV
-491 MFGINNT
+491 MFSINNT
-498 GKVVLYNV
+498 GKVMLYNV
-506 TVNFEADS
+506 NAVFEADS
-514 IKPTDYYVGNIKP
+514 IQKNEAYVGNIEP
-527 GETGNVDT
+527 GKSGNVDT
-535 MLSGIAATA
+535 MINGIAPTT
-544 DDGTVHVII
+544 DDGKVKLSIT
-553 NYEDEN
+553 YEDEN
-559 GQPAEPVEK
+559 GKVSTVEK
-568 ELTLLVEEEVQE
+568 EIQLMVNEDQSMDESNIDDTWNSDDVQ
-580 DWNMDVPE
+580 PE
-588 DMDVSGQPASGANNK
+588 PSTTDK
-603 LLLAGGGVAFVAVIA
+603 LKHLAIPVGIVGVILAAVILVV
-618 AIVFAVKFIKKRKE
+618 IRRKKKK
-632 AKQQKDDENEIS
+632 AGMDDEIL

>member
-1 MKIKG
+1 
-6 LRWMATFLAACMLM
+6 MATFLAACMLM

-248 RVDMELSEDITK
+248 RVDMELSEDIAK

-310 NENGNFAAPVEDT
+310 NENGNFAAPIEDT

-372 VRMKNASNSIVASNI
+372 VRMKNASNSIAASNI

-455 EESIIVD
+455 KEA
-462 IPVKQYARLS
+462 VKIAVGLKQEARLN
-472 TSNMDVMPDS
+472 TGTIEVMPDAIS
-482 MTVGSESNV
+482 VGEESNV
-491 MFGINNT
+491 MFSINNT
-498 GKVVLYNV
+498 GKVMLYNV
-506 TVNFEADS
+506 NAVFEADS
-514 IKPTDYYVGNIKP
+514 IQKNEAYVGNIEP
-527 GETGNVDT
+527 GKSGNVDT
-535 MLSGIAATA
+535 MINGIAPTT
-544 DDGTVHVII
+544 DDGKVKLSIT
-553 NYEDEN
+553 YEDEN
-559 GQPAEPVEK
+559 GKVSTVEK
-568 ELTLLVEEEVQE
+568 EIQLMVNE
-580 DWNMDVPE
+580 DQSMDESNVDDTWSSDDIQPE
-588 DMDVSGQPASGANNK
+588 PSTTDK
-603 LLLAGGGVAFVAVIA
+603 LKHLAIPVGIVGVVLAAVILVV
-618 AIVFAVKFIKKRKE
+618 IRRKKKK
-632 AKQQKDDENEIS
+632 AGMDDEIL

>member
-1 MKIKG
+1 
-6 LRWMATFLAACMLM
+6 MATFLAVCMLM

-73 TLMNMEDKDWI
+73 TLMNMEDKDWV

-193 ETKKTTGTSETN
+193 ETKKTTGTSETD
-205 EDNSEPVAFALG
+205 EDSSEPVAFALG
-217 ENQPTPSANYSE
+217 ENQSTPSANYSE

-328 YGKDEDDSLDSE
+328 YGKDEADSLDSE

-372 VRMKNASNSIVASNI
+372 VRMKNASNSIAASNI
-387 LFTFESETVSDSPVF
+387 LFTFESEAVSDSPVF

-455 EESIIVD
+455 KEA
-462 IPVKQYARLS
+462 VKIAVGLKQEARLN
-472 TSNMDVMPDS
+472 TGTIEVMPDAIS
-482 MTVGSESNV
+482 VGEESNV
-491 MFGINNT
+491 MFSINNT
-498 GKVVLYNV
+498 GKVMLYNV
-506 TVNFEADS
+506 NAVFEADS
-514 IKPTDYYVGNIKP
+514 IQKNEAYVGNIEP
-527 GETGNVDT
+527 GKSGNVDT
-535 MLSGIAATA
+535 MINGIAPTT
-544 DDGTVHVII
+544 DDGKVKLSIT
-553 NYEDEN
+553 YEDEN
-559 GQPAEPVEK
+559 GKVSTVEK
-568 ELTLLVEEEVQE
+568 EIQLMVNEDQSMDESNIDDTWNSDDVQ
-580 DWNMDVPE
+580 PE
-588 DMDVSGQPASGANNK
+588 PSTTDK
-603 LLLAGGGVAFVAVIA
+603 LKHLAIPVGIVGVVLAAVILVV
-618 AIVFAVKFIKKRKE
+618 IRRKKKK
-632 AKQQKDDENEIS
+632 AGMDDEIL

>member
-1 MKIKG
+1 
-6 LRWMATFLAACMLM
+6 MATFLAACMLM

-188 IMAWI
+188 MMAWI
-193 ETKKTTGTSETN
+193 ETKKTTGTSETA
-205 EDNSEPVAFALG
+205 EDSSEPVAFALG
-217 ENQPTPSANYSE
+217 ENQSTPSANYSE

-310 NENGNFAAPVEDT
+310 NENGNFAAPIEDT

-372 VRMKNASNSIVASNI
+372 VRMKNASNSIAASNI
-387 LFTFESETVSDSPVF
+387 LFTFESEAVSDSPVF

-455 EESIIVD
+455 KEA
-462 IPVKQYARLS
+462 VKIAVGLKQEARLN
-472 TSNMDVMPDS
+472 TGTIEVMPDAIS
-482 MTVGSESNV
+482 VGEESNV
-491 MFGINNT
+491 MFSINNT
-498 GKVVLYNV
+498 GKVMLYNV
-506 TVNFEADS
+506 NAVFEADS
-514 IKPTDYYVGNIKP
+514 IQKNEAYVGNIEP
-527 GETGNVDT
+527 GKSGNVDT
-535 MLSGIAATA
+535 MINGIAPTT
-544 DDGTVHVII
+544 DDGKVKLSIT
-553 NYEDEN
+553 YEDEN
-559 GQPAEPVEK
+559 GKVSTVEK
-568 ELTLLVEEEVQE
+568 EIQLMVNEDQSMDESNVDDTWNSDDVQ
-580 DWNMDVPE
+580 PE
-588 DMDVSGQPASGANNK
+588 PSTTDK
-603 LLLAGGGVAFVAVIA
+603 LKHLAIPVGIVGVVLAAVILVV
-618 AIVFAVKFIKKRKE
+618 IRRKKKK
-632 AKQQKDDENEIS
+632 AGMDDEIL

>member
-1 MKIKG
+1 
-6 LRWMATFLAACMLM
+6 MATFLAACMLM

-73 TLMNMEDKDWI
+73 TLMNMEDKDWV

-217 ENQPTPSANYSE
+217 ENQSTPSANYSE

-328 YGKDEDDSLDSE
+328 YGKDENDSLDSE

-372 VRMKNASNSIVASNI
+372 VRMKNASNSIAASNI
-387 LFTFESETVSDSPVF
+387 LFTFESEAVSDSPVF

-408 NSVVVNS
+408 NSVVINS

-455 EESIIVD
+455 KEA
-462 IPVKQYARLS
+462 VKIAIGLKQEARLN
-472 TSNMDVMPDS
+472 TGTIEVMPDAIS
-482 MTVGSESNV
+482 VGGESNV
-491 MFGINNT
+491 MFSINNT
-498 GKVVLYNV
+498 GKVMLYNV
-506 TVNFEADS
+506 NAVFEADS
-514 IKPTDYYVGNIKP
+514 IQKNEAYVGNIEP
-527 GETGNVDT
+527 GKSGNVDT
-535 MLSGIAATA
+535 MINGIAPTT
-544 DDGTVHVII
+544 DDGKVKLSIT
-553 NYEDEN
+553 YEDEN
-559 GQPAEPVEK
+559 GKVSTVEK
-568 ELTLLVEEEVQE
+568 EIQLMVNEDQSMDESNIDDTWNSDDVQ
-580 DWNMDVPE
+580 PE
-588 DMDVSGQPASGANNK
+588 PSTTDK
-603 LLLAGGGVAFVAVIA
+603 LKHLAIPVGIVGVVLAAVILVV
-618 AIVFAVKFIKKRKE
+618 IRRKKKK
-632 AKQQKDDENEIS
+632 AGMDDEIL

>member
-1 MKIKG
+1 
-6 LRWMATFLAACMLM
+6 MATFLAACMLM

-193 ETKKTTGTSETN
+193 ETKKTTGTSETD
-205 EDNSEPVAFALG
+205 EDSSEPVAFALG

-295 KSGYYPIKFKIRYRE
+295 KSGYYPIKLKIRYRE

-372 VRMKNASNSIVASNI
+372 VRMKNASNSIAASNI
-387 LFTFESETVSDSPVF
+387 LFTFESEAVSDSPVF

-455 EESIIVD
+455 KEA
-462 IPVKQYARLS
+462 VKIAVGLKQEARLN
-472 TSNMDVMPDS
+472 TGTIEVMPDAIS
-482 MTVGSESNV
+482 VGEESNV
-491 MFGINNT
+491 MFSINNT
-498 GKVVLYNV
+498 GKVMLYNV
-506 TVNFEADS
+506 NAVFEADS
-514 IKPTDYYVGNIKP
+514 IQKNECYVGNIEP
-527 GETGNVDT
+527 GKSGNVDT
-535 MLSGIAATA
+535 MINGIAPTT
-544 DDGTVHVII
+544 DDGKVKLSIT
-553 NYEDEN
+553 YEDEN
-559 GQPAEPVEK
+559 GKVSTVEK
-568 ELTLLVEEEVQE
+568 EIQLMVNEDQSMDESNVDDTWSSDDVQ
-580 DWNMDVPE
+580 PE
-588 DMDVSGQPASGANNK
+588 PSTTDK
-603 LLLAGGGVAFVAVIA
+603 LKHLAIPVGIVGVVLAAVILVV
-618 AIVFAVKFIKKRKE
+618 IRRKKKK
-632 AKQQKDDENEIS
+632 AGMDDEIL

>member
-1 MKIKG
+1 
-6 LRWMATFLAACMLM
+6 MATFLAACMLM

-73 TLMNMEDKDWI
+73 TLMNMEDKDWV

-248 RVDMELSEDITK
+248 RVDMELSEDIAK

-310 NENGNFAAPVEDT
+310 NENGNFAAPIEDT

-387 LFTFESETVSDSPVF
+387 LFTFESEAVSDSPVF

-455 EESIIVD
+455 KEA
-462 IPVKQYARLS
+462 VKIAVGLKQEARLN
-472 TSNMDVMPDS
+472 TGTIEVMSDAIS
-482 MTVGSESNV
+482 VGEESNV
-491 MFGINNT
+491 MFSINNT
-498 GKVVLYNV
+498 GKVMLYNV
-506 TVNFEADS
+506 NAVFEADS
-514 IKPTDYYVGNIKP
+514 IQKNEAYVGNIEP
-527 GETGNVDT
+527 GKSGNVDT
-535 MLSGIAATA
+535 MINGIAPTM
-544 DDGTVHVII
+544 DDGKVKLSIT
-553 NYEDEN
+553 YEDEN
-559 GQPAEPVEK
+559 GKVSTVEK
-568 ELTLLVEEEVQE
+568 EIQLMVNE
-580 DWNMDVPE
+580 DQSMDESNVDDTWSSDDIQPE
-588 DMDVSGQPASGANNK
+588 PSTTDK
-603 LLLAGGGVAFVAVIA
+603 LKHLAIPVGIVGVVLAAVILVV
-618 AIVFAVKFIKKRKE
+618 IRRKKKK
-632 AKQQKDDENEIS
+632 AGMDDEIL

>member
-6 LRWMATFLAACMLM
+6 LRWVASFLSACMLI
-20 GAVPATAF
+20 GAAPATAF

-84 ETEIWIASED
+84 ETEIWIASEE

-106 TEDRDSEESSIVQSM
+106 TEDRDSDESSIVQSM
-121 KTIYPFEVTDSLNR
+121 KTVYPFEVTDSLNR

-188 IMAWI
+188 VMAWI
-193 ETKKTTGTSETN
+193 ETKKTTGTSETD
-205 EDNSEPVAFALG
+205 EDTSEPVAFALG
-217 ENQPTPSANYSE
+217 ENQSTPSANYSE

-248 RVDMELSEDITK
+248 RIDMELSEDITK

-328 YGKDEDDSLDSE
+328 YGKDEDDSLDSD

-352 VDSFETDPA
+352 VDSFETNPSD
-361 EIYAGQDFTLK
+361 IYAGQDFTLK
-372 VRMKNASNSIVASNI
+372 VRMKNASSNITASNI
-387 LFTFESETVSDSPVF
+387 LFTFEPETVNNSPVF

-408 NSVVVNS
+408 NSTVVNS
-415 LAPGASDTLTIKF
+415 LAPGASETLTVKF
-428 SSSPTAEQRSYTI
+428 SSSPTAEQRSYTL

-455 EESIIVD
+455 KES
-462 IPVKQYARLS
+462 VKIAVTLKQEARLN
-472 TSNMDVMPDS
+472 TGTIEIMPDAIS
-482 MTVGSESNV
+482 VGEETNV
-491 MFGINNT
+491 MFSINNT
-498 GKVVLYNV
+498 GKVMLYNV
-506 TVNFEADS
+506 NAVFEADS
-514 IKPTDYYVGNIKP
+514 IQKTEAYVGNIEP
-527 GETGNVDT
+527 GKSGNVDT
-535 MLSGIAATA
+535 MVSGIAPTA
-544 DDGTVHVII
+544 DDGKVKLSIT
-553 NYEDEN
+553 YEDEN
-559 GQPAEPVEK
+559 GKVSTVEK
-568 ELTLLVEEEVQE
+568 EIQLVVNDNQA
-580 DWNMDVPE
+580 MDDNYDDTVSSDDLEPE
-588 DMDVSGQPASGANNK
+588 QSMTEKMKQ
-603 LLLAGGGVAFVAVIA
+603 LAIPVGIAAVIVIA
-618 AIVFAVKFIKKRKE
+618 VLLIVIRRKKKK
-632 AKQQKDDENEIS
+632 AGMDDEIL

>member
-1 MKIKG
+1 
-6 LRWMATFLAACMLM
+6 MATFLAACMLM

-73 TLMNMEDKDWI
+73 TLMNMEDKDWV

-217 ENQPTPSANYSE
+217 ENQSTPSANYSE

-328 YGKDEDDSLDSE
+328 YGKDENDSLDSE

-372 VRMKNASNSIVASNI
+372 VRMKNASNSIAASNI

-455 EESIIVD
+455 KEA
-462 IPVKQYARLS
+462 VKIAVGLKQEARLN
-472 TSNMDVMPDS
+472 TGTIEVMPDAIS
-482 MTVGSESNV
+482 VGEESNV
-491 MFGINNT
+491 MFSINNT
-498 GKVVLYNV
+498 GKVMLYNV
-506 TVNFEADS
+506 NAVFEADS
-514 IKPTDYYVGNIKP
+514 IQKNEAYVGNIEP
-527 GETGNVDT
+527 GKSGNVDT
-535 MLSGIAATA
+535 MINGIAPTT
-544 DDGTVHVII
+544 DDGKVKLSIT
-553 NYEDEN
+553 YEDEN
-559 GQPAEPVEK
+559 GKVSTVEK
-568 ELTLLVEEEVQE
+568 EIQLMVNDDQSMDESNVDDTWNSDDVQ
-580 DWNMDVPE
+580 PE
-588 DMDVSGQPASGANNK
+588 PSTTDK
-603 LLLAGGGVAFVAVIA
+603 LKHLAIPVGIVGVVLAAVILVV
-618 AIVFAVKFIKKRKE
+618 IRRKKKK
-632 AKQQKDDENEIS
+632 AGMDDEIL

>member
-205 EDNSEPVAFALG
+205 EDSSEPVAFALG
-217 ENQPTPSANYSE
+217 ENQSTPSANYSE

-248 RVDMELSEDITK
+248 RVDMELSEDIAK

-272 QMGNMNPDQ
+272 QIGNMNPDQ

-372 VRMKNASNSIVASNI
+372 VRMKNASNSIAASNI
-387 LFTFESETVSDSPVF
+387 LFTFESEAVSDSPVF

-455 EESIIVD
+455 KEA
-462 IPVKQYARLS
+462 VKIAVGLKQEARLN
-472 TSNMDVMPDS
+472 TGTIEVMPDAIS
-482 MTVGSESNV
+482 VGEESNV
-491 MFGINNT
+491 MFSINNT
-498 GKVVLYNV
+498 GKVMLYNV
-506 TVNFEADS
+506 NAVFEADS
-514 IKPTDYYVGNIKP
+514 IQKNESYVGNIEP
-527 GETGNVDT
+527 GKSGNVDT
-535 MLSGIAATA
+535 MINGIAPTS
-544 DDGTVHVII
+544 DDGKVKLSIT
-553 NYEDEN
+553 YEDEN
-559 GQPAEPVEK
+559 GKVSTVEK
-568 ELTLLVEEEVQE
+568 EIQLMVNDDQS
-580 DWNMDVPE
+580 MDETNVDDTWSSDDIQPE
-588 DMDVSGQPASGANNK
+588 PSTTDK
-603 LLLAGGGVAFVAVIA
+603 LKHLAIPVGIVGVVLAAVILVV
-618 AIVFAVKFIKKRKE
+618 IRRKKKK
-632 AKQQKDDENEIS
+632 AGMDDEIL

>member
-73 TLMNMEDKDWI
+73 TLMNMEDKDWV

-193 ETKKTTGTSETN
+193 ETKKTTGTSETD
-205 EDNSEPVAFALG
+205 EDSSEPVAFALG
-217 ENQPTPSANYSE
+217 ENQSTPSANYSE

-281 TVAVPFSM
+281 TVAIPFSM

-455 EESIIVD
+455 KEA
-462 IPVKQYARLS
+462 VKIAVGLKQEARLN
-472 TSNMDVMPDS
+472 TGTIEVMPDAIS
-482 MTVGSESNV
+482 VGEESNV
-491 MFGINNT
+491 MFSINNT
-498 GKVVLYNV
+498 GKVMLYNV
-506 TVNFEADS
+506 NAVFEADS
-514 IKPTDYYVGNIKP
+514 IQKNEAYVGNIEP
-527 GETGNVDT
+527 GKSGNVDT
-535 MLSGIAATA
+535 MINGIAPTM
-544 DDGTVHVII
+544 DDGKVKLSIT
-553 NYEDEN
+553 YEDEN
-559 GQPAEPVEK
+559 GKVSTVEK
-568 ELTLLVEEEVQE
+568 EIQLMVNEDQSMDESNVDDTWSSDDVQ
-580 DWNMDVPE
+580 PE
-588 DMDVSGQPASGANNK
+588 PSTTDK
-603 LLLAGGGVAFVAVIA
+603 LKHLAIPVGIVGVVLAAVILVV
-618 AIVFAVKFIKKRKE
+618 IRRKKKK
-632 AKQQKDDENEIS
+632 AGMDDEIL

>member
-193 ETKKTTGTSETN
+193 ETKKTTGTSETD
-205 EDNSEPVAFALG
+205 EDSSEPVAFALG
-217 ENQPTPSANYSE
+217 ENQSTPSANYSE

-328 YGKDEDDSLDSE
+328 YGKDEADSLDSE

-372 VRMKNASNSIVASNI
+372 VRMKNASNSIAASNI

-455 EESIIVD
+455 KEA
-462 IPVKQYARLS
+462 VKIAVGLKQEARLN
-472 TSNMDVMPDS
+472 TGTIEVMPDAIS
-482 MTVGSESNV
+482 VGEESNV
-491 MFGINNT
+491 MFSINNT
-498 GKVVLYNV
+498 GKVMLYNV
-506 TVNFEADS
+506 NAVFEADS
-514 IKPTDYYVGNIKP
+514 IQKNEAYVGNIEP
-527 GETGNVDT
+527 GKSGNVDT
-535 MLSGIAATA
+535 MINGIAPTT
-544 DDGTVHVII
+544 DDGKVKLSIT
-553 NYEDEN
+553 YEDEN
-559 GQPAEPVEK
+559 GKVSTVEK
-568 ELTLLVEEEVQE
+568 EIQLMVNDDQSMDESNVDDTWNSDDVQ
-580 DWNMDVPE
+580 PE
-588 DMDVSGQPASGANNK
+588 PSTTDK
-603 LLLAGGGVAFVAVIA
+603 LKHLAIPVGIVGVVLAAVILVV
-618 AIVFAVKFIKKRKE
+618 IRRKKKK
-632 AKQQKDDENEIS
+632 AGMDDEIL

>member
-1 MKIKG
+1 
-6 LRWMATFLAACMLM
+6 MATFLAACMLM

-248 RVDMELSEDITK
+248 RVDMELSEDIAK

-428 SSSPTAEQRSYTI
+428 SSSPTAEQRPYTI

-455 EESIIVD
+455 KEA
-462 IPVKQYARLS
+462 VKIAVGLKQEARLN
-472 TSNMDVMPDS
+472 TGTIEVMPDAIS
-482 MTVGSESNV
+482 VGEESNV
-491 MFGINNT
+491 MFSINNT
-498 GKVVLYNV
+498 GKVMLYNV
-506 TVNFEADS
+506 NAVFEADS
-514 IKPTDYYVGNIKP
+514 IQKNEAYVGNIEP
-527 GETGNVDT
+527 GKSGNVDT
-535 MLSGIAATA
+535 MINGIAPTM
-544 DDGTVHVII
+544 DDGKVKLSIT
-553 NYEDEN
+553 YEDEN
-559 GQPAEPVEK
+559 GKVSTVEK
-568 ELTLLVEEEVQE
+568 EIQLMVNE
-580 DWNMDVPE
+580 DQSMDESNVDDTWSSDDIQPE
-588 DMDVSGQPASGANNK
+588 PSTTDK
-603 LLLAGGGVAFVAVIA
+603 LKHLAIPVGIVGVVLAAVILVV
-618 AIVFAVKFIKKRKE
+618 IRRKKKK
-632 AKQQKDDENEIS
+632 AGMDDEIL